1 MRFECTG
8 GIGSIGVGEGMMI
21 VSPDKSLFFVATA
34 LMCSASLYGAE
45 LSSPRIDPMTRVFV
59 GEPNRLTLPPGFPVA
74 EASVGEPATCNPAP
88 IEPGFAVQAVKVSA
102 NGCSAGTAESA
113 AEVLARPNSISAAS
127 AKTEISAQP
136 ISLGSAPQV
145 H

>member
-1 MRFECTG
+1 
-8 GIGSIGVGEGMMI
+8 MMI

-45 LSSPRIDPMTRVFV
+45 LASPGPDPITRVFPMTRVFV

-74 EASVGEPATCNPAP
+74 EISADPATCDPGHLK
-88 IEPGFAVQAVKVSA
+88 PGFPAQALKASE
-102 NGCSAGTAESA
+102 NSCSAGTAEPA
-113 AEVLARPNSISAAS
+113 AEVLPRPNSLGAAS
-127 AKTEISAQP
+127 AKAQVSAQP

-145 H
+145 R